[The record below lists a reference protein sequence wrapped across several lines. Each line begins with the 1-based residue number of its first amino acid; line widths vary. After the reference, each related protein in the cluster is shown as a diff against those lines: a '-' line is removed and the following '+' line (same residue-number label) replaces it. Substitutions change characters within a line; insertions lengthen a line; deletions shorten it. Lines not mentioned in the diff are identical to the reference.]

1 MSPANL
7 LQMAGLNPLLEL
19 CLNLLQKIKFQVRS
33 IENYFKTSKAGPQ
46 ELLIARLQKASLVA
60 RALSAVKRF
69 GWLSRV
75 SRECQATSASTY
87 SSGTYAAGPVIAGWV
102 S

>member
-19 CLNLLQKIKFQVRS
+19 CFNLLQKIKFQVRS
-33 IENYFKTSKAGPQ
+33 VGNYFKTSKAGPQ
-46 ELLIARLQKASLVA
+46 ELLIARLQNASLVA

-69 GWLSRV
+69 GWLKIGHHE
-75 SRECQATSASTY
+75 REMCL
-87 SSGTYAAGPVIAGWV
+87 PVLPQQQFIQKHACHH
-102 S
+102 